1 MPNFSKKSLE
11 ILSTCELPL
20 QVLMRLAIQSGQDFS
35 IICGHRGEEEQN
47 EAFAQ
52 GHSKLRY
59 PKSKHNTSPSQAVD
73 IAPYP
78 IDFSDIQRFKK
89 LSVIIKDTW
98 SKMSEIEK
106 AGWELQWGGDWKTF
120 RDYPHWELRKNE

>member
-47 EAFAQ
+47 EAYKL
-52 GHSKLRY
+52 GHSKLKY

-78 IDFSDIQRFKK
+78 IDWSNKVRFLT
-89 LSVIIKDTW
+89 LSKHIKATW
-98 SKMSEIEK
+98 DSMSELEK
-106 AGWELQWGGDWKTF
+106 GGWELTWGGDWKSF
-120 RDYPHWELRKNE
+120 PDLPHWELNKK